1 MRFLTLLLLP
11 AVALAHPLVPRQE
24 AGSALLDALRGAQL
38 TVLADMLANNTALVN
53 AVLNSAGSKTI
64 LAPNDEV
71 RAASHMSC
79 AAWLTPF

>member
-11 AVALAHPLVPRQE
+11 AAVLAHPLVPRQE

-64 LAPNDEV
+64 LAPNDQV
-71 RAASHMSC
+71 RRVPGVPG